1 MDRNALVPGTAD
13 EQNLIRLMDTY
24 SNLLLG
30 LCIIILRD
38 YHLAQDVVQ
47 ETFLRAWKHG
57 QLREDTEKSWLVRVA
72 VNLCRDQ
79 HRSRWMRHTD
89 RSVTPEELVIP
100 VLPEEND
107 VIREVKHLPRQERE
121 VIVMH
126 YWGNLSADEIAE
138 ALHIGRASVYRRL
151 DKARQRLRIELD
163 ENEHRASCPTQERR
177 CGI

>member
-24 SNLLLG
+24 SHLLLG

-57 QLREDTEKSWLVRVA
+57 QLREDTEKAWLVRVA
-72 VNLCRDQ
+72 VNLCRDL
-79 HRSRWMRHTD
+79 HRSRWMRHHD
-89 RSVTPEELVIP
+89 RRVTPEDIVIP
-100 VLPEEND
+100 VLPAEND
-107 VIREVKHLPRQERE
+107 VIREVQRLPMKERE

-126 YWGNLSADEIAE
+126 YWGNLSAQEIAD
-138 ALHIGRASVYRRL
+138 ALHTSRASVYRRL
-151 DKARQRLRIELD
+151 ESAKKSLRLELD
-163 ENEHRASCPTQERR
+163 PNNNERR
-177 CGI
+177 SDHP

>member
-1 MDRNALVPGTAD
+1 MDRNALVPGTAN

-30 LCIIILRD
+30 LCIIILQD

-47 ETFLRAWKHG
+47 EPFLRAWKHG

-72 VNLCRDQ
+72 VNLCRDL
-79 HRSRWMRHTD
+79 HRSRWMRHMD
-89 RSVTPEELVIP
+89 SSVNPEELIIP

-107 VIREVKHLPRQERE
+107 VIREVKRLPRQERE

-126 YWGNLSADEIAE
+126 YWGNLSAIEIAD
-138 ALHIGRASVYRRL
+138 ALRIGRASVYRRL
-151 DKARQRLRIELD
+151 EKAKAHLRIELTESD
-163 ENEHRASCPTQERR
+163 RKEA
-177 CGI
+177 GIP